1 MHNASQLSPFAAVAC
16 NKKED
21 VTFPIRSLALIIISC
36 HDISKEGS
44 LTRVGPEENILLGHF
59 PHLFK

>member
-1 MHNASQLSPFAAVAC
+1 MHNVSLLSPFAAVAC

-36 HDISKEGS
+36 HDISRGGS
-44 LTRVGPEENILLGHF
+44 LTRVGPEENILLWHF
-59 PHLFK
+59 LHLFK